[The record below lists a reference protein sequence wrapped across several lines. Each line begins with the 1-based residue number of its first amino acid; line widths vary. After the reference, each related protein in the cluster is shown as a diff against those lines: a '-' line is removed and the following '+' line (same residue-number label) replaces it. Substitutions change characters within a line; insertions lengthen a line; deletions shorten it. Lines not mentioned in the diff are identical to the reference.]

1 MIRRTSEN
9 SWLLIAQTEHARIAA
24 ELARAWGNDR
34 FAPLS
39 LADWLV
45 PAIRH
50 HDDGWSDWDDAP
62 HVDPETGT
70 PRDFTEM
77 AMADATAIWR
87 RSIAV
92 CSRAAGRAASGSQC
106 LARLDNWLRP
116 QQLPLTRDHEFIL
129 AQILEATEPLTEQT
143 LTESADEAS
152 DETAAQ
158 PVPVILQQLQQAGV
172 IVPRTITSETGFVLS
187 ADLQAPSPF
196 GGLWVSRHFC
206 DLAIRARENR
216 TEAADLA
223 AIDDFLNEQA
233 PLQAEWREQLAAQ
246 IPEDEL
252 EPLIELGF
260 RCVQRFDHLSLWLC
274 CAERDKPFELA
285 FPGAGQI
292 HFIPGPDGQVV
303 VDPWPFAADRLELVA
318 TPVRI
323 PRQSYRNDEA
333 LHTEMAAS
341 RGTVLRW
348 ILLSAQ

>member
-9 SWLLIAQTEHARIAA
+9 SWLLIPQTEHARIAA
-24 ELARAWGNDR
+24 ELARAWGNSR

-50 HDDGWSDWDDAP
+50 HDDGWTDWDNSP
-62 HVDPETGT
+62 QTDPESGT

-77 AMADATAIWR
+77 PIAESTAIWH
-87 RSIAV
+87 RSIAI
-92 CSRAAGRAASGSQC
+92 CSRSAGRAASGSQC
-106 LARLDNWLRP
+106 LARLDTWLRP

-152 DETAAQ
+152 DETAAV
-158 PVPVILQQLQQAGV
+158 PVPLILEHLQQAGI
-172 IVPRTITSETGFVLS
+172 IVPRTITSETGYVLA
-187 ADLQAPSPF
+187 ADLQTPSPF

-206 DLAIRARENR
+206 DLAIRAREHR
-216 TEAADLA
+216 TAAADLA
-223 AIDDFLNEQA
+223 ALDRFLDEQA
-233 PLQAEWREQLAAQ
+233 PLQTEWRQQLATQ

-292 HFIPGPDGQVV
+292 HFLPGPDGQVV
-303 VDPWPFAADRLELVA
+303 VDPWPFSSNRLELVV

-323 PRQSYRNDEA
+323 PQRSYRDDAE
-333 LHTEMAAS
+333 LHAEMSAS

-348 ILLSAQ
+348 ILLSGQ